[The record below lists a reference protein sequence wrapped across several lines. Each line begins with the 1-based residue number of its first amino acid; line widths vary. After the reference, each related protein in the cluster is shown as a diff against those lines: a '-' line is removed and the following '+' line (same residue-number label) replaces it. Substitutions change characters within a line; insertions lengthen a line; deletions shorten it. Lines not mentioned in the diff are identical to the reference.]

1 MKTLGLIL
9 ALTLT
14 FQAEAATQRFFQDA
28 KFPTQQM
35 IEKQAFGAPVVASAS
50 RLSSAIAGV
59 ETVTS
64 VTGLT
69 ISSFTLQPDV
79 PRNLVITPGGTGA
92 DVGTCT
98 ITVTGKNYFNQTIT
112 ETFAS
117 VANTTTA
124 ITGAKAF
131 KSVTSVSMPG
141 ACEDAP
147 YTASWSI
154 GVGEKIGLKNCLDSA
169 GDWIQSSVTG
179 AYEATRAT
187 MAVDTDEVE
196 KNTADFNGTMDGSAP
211 FIGYFMQN
219 YRCNP

>member
-1 MKTLGLIL
+1 MKTLLLIL
-9 ALTLT
+9 ALTFSL
-14 FQAEAATQRFFQDA
+14 QAEAAVKPYFQDA

-35 IEKQAFGAPVVASAS
+35 IEKQAFGSPVVASAS

-64 VTGLT
+64 VTGFV

-98 ITVTGKNYFNQTIT
+98 ITVTGKNFYNQTIT

-124 ITGAKAF
+124 ITGVKAF
-131 KSVTSVSMPG
+131 KSVASVSMPG

-147 YTASWSI
+147 FTASWSI
-154 GVGEKIGLKNCLDSA
+154 GVGEKIGLKNCLSST
-169 GDWIQSSVTG
+169 GDWIQSSLSGTL
-179 AYEATRAT
+179 EATRAT
-187 MAVDTDEVE
+187 LVVDDDEVE

-219 YRCNP
+219 YRCHP